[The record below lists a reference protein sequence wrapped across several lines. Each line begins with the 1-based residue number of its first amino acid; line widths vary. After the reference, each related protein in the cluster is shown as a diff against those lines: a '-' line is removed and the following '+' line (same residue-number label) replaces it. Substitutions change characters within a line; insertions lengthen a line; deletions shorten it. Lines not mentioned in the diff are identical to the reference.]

1 MSAANVNFF
10 FHLREQIKLF
20 HWQTTSFSMHKA
32 TDGVIEALDQSIDKY
47 VETYMGTYGRPK
59 MTPKT
64 STVTVQNMGAKNI
77 KQFVQAAIR
86 YLQTELVKGL
96 KPSDTDLMNIRDEML
111 GELNQL
117 MFLFTL
123 H

>member
-32 TDGVIEALDQSIDKY
+32 TDGVIEALDQNIDKY

-64 STVTVQNMGAKNI
+64 STVSVQNMNAKNM

-96 KPSDTDLMNIRDEML
+96 KPSDTDLINIRDEML